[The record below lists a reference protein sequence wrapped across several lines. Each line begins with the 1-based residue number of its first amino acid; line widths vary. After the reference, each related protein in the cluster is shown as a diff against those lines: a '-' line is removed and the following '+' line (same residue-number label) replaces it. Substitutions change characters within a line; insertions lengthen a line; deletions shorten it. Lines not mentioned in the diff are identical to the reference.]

1 MRTSASLMLKL
12 NAILQRAALCALALF
27 SPVPAHATLPN
38 AQQLAAYEQIS
49 ETERIKLLMGLAK
62 SAEADQVTYLLKK
75 YPLQG
80 PYAANRTLYLEG
92 MVLKTKG
99 EYTAAARNFR
109 SALASDPKLTLVRS
123 ELAETLI
130 ILQQDDSALHHLR
143 LLAADAPDQTTASGL
158 RSFIDQIDARTPYK
172 FSSYISFAPSTN
184 LNSGSKHTTVYSPA
198 LNMNFDVEQPKSGM
212 GFASGFNAAYSQR
225 LGDDFM
231 VVGSIG
237 TDVRIYKDDIFNSY
251 GFSQSLEL
259 RRLISNGHIALAL
272 DTSQLLDNQDYKPSY
287 LSYGPR
293 LSVSLDFSSKN
304 HLSVGLMHEW
314 RDTLTHGA
322 TDSTALM
329 FDASFNHAWDATFNG
344 TLFGGYDHIKTGNAV
359 SSYQTLSAGL
369 SVYKE
374 FSHGITTKL
383 TGQIA
388 KTDHD
393 GFNGLAGVTRAD
405 KKLFGS
411 LTLTKRD
418 FNFYGFAPSATY
430 SFTDNFSNINTY
442 DYVGH
447 TVDFRLTKDF

>member
-1 MRTSASLMLKL
+1 MRRYKST
-12 NAILQRAALCALALF
+12 LQRAVLCALVLF
-27 SPVPAHATLPN
+27 GTVPAQAATPN

-99 EYTAAARNFR
+99 KYTAAAKNFR
-109 SALASDPKLTLVRS
+109 TALADDPKLTLVRS
-123 ELAETLI
+123 ELAETLV

-158 RSFIDQIDARTPYK
+158 RSFIDQVDARTPYK

-231 VVGSIG
+231 VVGSVG
-237 TDVRIYKDDIFNSY
+237 TDVRLYRDDTFNSY

-259 RRLISNGHIALAL
+259 RRLISNGYIALAL
-272 DTSQLLDNQDYKPSY
+272 DTSQLLDNQNYKPSY

-293 LSVSLDFSSKN
+293 LSVSLDFSAKD
-304 HLSVGLMHEW
+304 HFVMGLMHEW
-314 RDTLTHGA
+314 RDPLTQVS

-329 FDASFNHAWDATFNG
+329 FDASFNHAWNSSLNATV
-344 TLFGGYDHIKTGNAV
+344 FGGYDHIKTNTAV
-359 SSYQTLSAGL
+359 SSYRTVSAGL
-369 SVYKE
+369 TVYKE
-374 FSHGITTKL
+374 LSHGITTKL

-411 LTLTKRD
+411 MTLTKRD

-442 DYVGH
+442 DYVSH
-447 TVDFRLTKDF
+447 AVDFRLTKDF